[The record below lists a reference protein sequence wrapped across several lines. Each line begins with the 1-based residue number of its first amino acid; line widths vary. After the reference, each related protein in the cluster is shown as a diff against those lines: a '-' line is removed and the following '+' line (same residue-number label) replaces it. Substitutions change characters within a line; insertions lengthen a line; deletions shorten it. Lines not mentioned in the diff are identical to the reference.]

1 MNVTVVA
8 GSLDAKGINNMDV
21 NITKSNLGFI
31 LLCAIRYCLGRH
43 TYAPVVVQG
52 IVLDNISLINN
63 GDLSIMIEDIEEARD
78 RDNLGDKNINKSNW
92 LAFLEALK
100 SEQEGRKK

>member
-1 MNVTVVA
+1 MVA
-8 GSLDAKGINNMDV
+8 GSPDVKGINDMDV

-31 LLCAIRYCLGRH
+31 LLCAIRYCLGRR
-43 TYAPVVVQG
+43 TYAPVIVQG
-52 IVLDNISLINN
+52 IVLDNISLIEDK
-63 GDLSIMIEDIEEARD
+63 DLYVMIRDIEEARD
-78 RDNLGDKNINKSNW
+78 RDNLGDENIDKPNW

>member
-1 MNVTVVA
+1 
-8 GSLDAKGINNMDV
+8 MDI

-31 LLCAIRYCLGRH
+31 LLCAIRYCLGRL
-43 TYAPVVVQG
+43 TYASVIVQG
-52 IVLDNISLINN
+52 IVLDNMSLIEN

-78 RDNLGDKNINKSNW
+78 RDNLGDKNIDKPNW

-100 SEQEGRKK
+100 SEQEGRKNDSSKLMRSAGRW